1 MLPDIDRITRLLE
14 EAAAE
19 EIVPRFRSLADGEVR
34 RKQGGEVVTVADEA
48 TEARL
53 SAALSD
59 LMPGSTVVGEEAAAR
74 DPAVLE
80 RLSEDRPVWIIDPVD
95 GTANF
100 ANGVSVFAVML
111 AFLREGEIKAAWIH
125 DPLGARTGVAEVDEG
140 AWMAGRR
147 LAVAEA
153 RPLAEM
159 QGTLHASQHA
169 TPEMARQ
176 VQRRRDRLQAIK
188 SLRCAGAEYLRL
200 ASGEMHF
207 SLFTKMAPWDHAPG
221 NLIHREAG
229 GVALMLDGRA
239 YDAARPVK
247 GLLMAPDEASWR
259 VLHDTLFGD

>member
-1 MLPDIDRITRLLE
+1 MQPDIDRITRLLE

-19 EIVPRFRSLADGEVR
+19 EIVPRFRSLADGEIR

-53 SAALSD
+53 SVALGD
-59 LMPGSTVVGEEAAAR
+59 LMPGSTVVGEEAVAG
-74 DPAVLE
+74 DPSVLE
-80 RLSEDRPVWIIDPVD
+80 RLSEDRPVWVIDPVD

-100 ANGVSVFAVML
+100 ANGIGVFAVML
-111 AFLREGEIKAAWIH
+111 AFLREGEIRAAWIH
-125 DPLGARTGVAEVDEG
+125 DPLGDRTAVAEAGEG

-147 LAVAEA
+147 LAVAGPK
-153 RPLAEM
+153 PLAEM
-159 QGTLHASQHA
+159 RGTLHASQYA

-176 VQRRRDRLQAIK
+176 VQARRERLQAIK

-239 YDAARPVK
+239 YDAVQPVE
-247 GLLMAPDEASWR
+247 GLLMAPDRASWT

>member
-19 EIVPRFRSLADGEVR
+19 EIVPRFRSLADGEGR

-188 SLRCAGAEYLRL
+188 SLRCAGAVYLRL